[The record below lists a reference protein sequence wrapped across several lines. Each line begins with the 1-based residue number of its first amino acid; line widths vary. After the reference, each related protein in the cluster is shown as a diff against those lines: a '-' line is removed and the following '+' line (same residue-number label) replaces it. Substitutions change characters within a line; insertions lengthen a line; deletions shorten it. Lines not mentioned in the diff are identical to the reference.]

1 MAVHPLSDKQK
12 DLLEEYKNSK
22 LSMREFAKFKGVS
35 ISTIY
40 YLVDKER
47 RIEAQQLYLPDS
59 SSSFVSFPFANKH
72 EEVSTSS
79 SNIIAFS
86 MNGIEFKMT
95 PNNLKIFIEAIK

>member
-22 LSMREFAKFKGVS
+22 LSMKEFAKFKVVS

-47 RIEAQQLYLPDS
+47 RIEAQQLYLPDP
-59 SSSFVSFPFANKH
+59 SSSFVSVSLANKH
-72 EEVSTSS
+72 EEALTPSS
-79 SNIIAFS
+79 DIIAFI

-95 PNNLKIFIEAIK
+95 PNNLKIFIKAIK